1 MKDLNNL
8 RCTKSNTL
16 IDWLNNQQI
25 KYIDISIEKK
35 FSRVVWGEGF
45 LKGKVKKKLF
55 NRRYPLKLLEINFS
69 SYIFRIRE

>member
-25 KYIDISIEKK
+25 KGIDISIWKNFLE
-35 FSRVVWGEGF
+35 SRLGGGFFEG
-45 LKGKVKKKLF
+45 
-55 NRRYPLKLLEINFS
+55 
-69 SYIFRIRE
+69 